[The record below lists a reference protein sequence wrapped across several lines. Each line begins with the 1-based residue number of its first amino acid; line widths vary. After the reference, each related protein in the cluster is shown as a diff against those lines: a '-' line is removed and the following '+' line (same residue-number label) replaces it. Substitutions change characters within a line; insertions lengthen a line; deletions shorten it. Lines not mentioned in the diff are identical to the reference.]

1 VSWLVPDALV
11 AGAAAALVVAAIH
24 FIARGR
30 PRPEILPTARFVPP
44 RAARAQARTL
54 ALSDVALLAIRL
66 AAVGAI
72 ALGVAGP
79 LFARRRADVARMV
92 LVDHS
97 RDVGSFRDAIDSAR
111 AYVRPND
118 VLVVFDSAASRL
130 ASPAALQSLAG
141 TGARGS
147 LSAALAAATRIAASS
162 RIAADS
168 IELFVISPFSEEEGD
183 SATAPIR
190 ALWPGRIRAVPLAA
204 SPANRPA
211 RVALSTSASDA
222 DDPVVAG
229 LALAGYTDSLGGVRL
244 VRGRVSAADT
254 AWARAGGAVLHWPA
268 NDSAALW
275 PKRATID
282 AVGGVASATGVVIAR
297 LPRLWSQTIAAG
309 ATVLARWVDG
319 EAAAS
324 EHRVGTGCIR
334 DVSVLV
340 DPASDVTLRPSFAR
354 FAAPLVAVCG
364 GDRATAPS
372 TNAMRLVAGTG
383 PLATT
388 AALRGRETSSSLA
401 TPWLI
406 GLGAL
411 LLAIELVAR
420 RPSPARARV
429 GRVA

>member
-1 VSWLVPDALV
+1 MTWLVPGALV
-11 AGAAAALVVAAIH
+11 AGAAAALVVAVLH
-24 FIARGR
+24 FISRGR
-30 PRPEILPTARFVPP
+30 PRPEILPTARFVPS

-72 ALGVAGP
+72 AIGVAGP
-79 LFARRRADVARMV
+79 LFARSRAGVARMV
-92 LVDHS
+92 LVDRS
-97 RDVGSFRDAIDSAR
+97 RDVRSLRDAIDSAR
-111 AYVRPND
+111 AYLRPND
-118 VLVVFDSAASRL
+118 VLLAFDSAASRV

-141 TGARGS
+141 SGARGS

-168 IELFVISPFSEEEGD
+168 IELVVISPFSEEERD
-183 SATAPIR
+183 SATAAIR
-190 ALWPGRIRAVPLAA
+190 DLWPGRMRAVALAA
-204 SPANRPA
+204 SAPNMAA
-211 RVALSTSASDA
+211 RVVLAASASDA

-229 LALAGYTDSLGGVRL
+229 LALAGYVGSAGGVRL

-254 AWARAGGAVLHWPA
+254 AWARAGGAVLHWPGS
-268 NDSAALW
+268 DSAALW

-282 AVGGVASATGVVIAR
+282 AVGGVASATGVVVAR
-297 LPRLWSQTIAAG
+297 LPRLWSQTVAAG
-309 ATVLARWVDG
+309 GTVLARWVDG

-354 FAAPLVAVCG
+354 FVAPLVAACG
-364 GDRATAPS
+364 GDRTSAHSAA
-372 TNAMRLVAGTG
+372 AMHLIAGTG
-383 PLATT
+383 PLATIT
-388 AALRGRETSSSLA
+388 ALRGREALSSPA

-406 GLGAL
+406 GLGVL
-411 LLAIELVAR
+411 LLGVELVAR
-420 RPSPARARV
+420 RPSPGRTRA
-429 GRVA
+429 GSVA